1 MPDEN
6 HLVQNETY
14 HVHFNYTGL
23 YNGFNTLED
32 NLYEDYGKDY
42 SAGGSQVTFAIV
54 FGVLFS
60 GVTGQTWSIQFCE
73 QEHTIKFI

>member
-6 HLVQNETY
+6 HIVQNAT
-14 HVHFNYTGL
+14 HPVNYTYYGL
-23 YNGFNTLED
+23 YNGFETLKD

-42 SAGGSQVTFAIV
+42 SADGSQVTFAIV

-60 GVTGQTWSIQFCE
+60 GVTGMRDAVQTFS
-73 QEHTIKFI
+73 

>member
-6 HLVQNETY
+6 QLVQNATY
-14 HVHFNYTGL
+14 HVHYNYTGL
-23 YNGFNTLED
+23 YNGFDTLEG
-32 NLYEDYGKDY
+32 NLYEEYGKDY

-60 GVTGQTWSIQFCE
+60 GVTGAM
-73 QEHTIKFI
+73 

>member
-1 MPDEN
+1 M
-6 HLVQNETY
+6 QNATY
-14 HVHFNYTGL
+14 RVNYTYYGL
-23 YNGFNTLED
+23 YNGFETLKD

-60 GVTGQTWSIQFCE
+60 GVTGMS
-73 QEHTIKFI
+73 HTSSVISNHFT